1 MILLLDN
8 YDSFTWNLWQAL
20 AGLGCAVEVRRSDGI
35 SVAQA
40 LAMEP
45 HAVVLSPGPGR
56 PADAGIMPALI
67 AALPAATPLLGVCLG
82 HQALAE
88 HYGARLELDPIPT
101 HGKASLVHH
110 AHDALFAGLPNP
122 FPAGRYHSL
131 RVARATLP
139 ECLQLTAWSEEGHV
153 MGLRHRTLPRH
164 GVQFHPESFL
174 TPDGLLVLAH
184 FAQRA
189 GIPTAATA
197 ALPAAP

>member
-20 AGLGCAVEVRRSDGI
+20 AGFGGEVEVHRNDAL

-40 LAMEP
+40 LALAP
-45 HAVVLSPGPGR
+45 AAVVLSPGPGR

-67 AALPAATPLLGVCLG
+67 AALPEHTPLLGVCLG

-101 HGKASLVHH
+101 HGKASPVF
-110 AHDALFAGLPNP
+110 HDRDPLFDGLPNP
-122 FPAGRYHSL
+122 FLAGRYHSL
-131 RVARATLP
+131 RVERATLP
-139 ECLQLTAWSEEGHV
+139 DDLRLTAWSEEGHV

-174 TPDGLLVLAH
+174 TPDGGRLLAN
-184 FAQRA
+184 FTASS
-189 GIPTAATA
+189 GIPVAARG
-197 ALPAAP
+197 

>member
-20 AGLGCAVEVRRSDGI
+20 AGLGGEVEVHRNDAL
-35 SVAQA
+35 SVAQVLA
-40 LAMEP
+40 LAP
-45 HAVVLSPGPGR
+45 QAVVLSPGPGR

-67 AALPAATPLLGVCLG
+67 AALPEATPLLGVCLG

-88 HYGARLELDPIPT
+88 HYGARLEHDPIPT

-110 AHDALFAGLPNP
+110 ADDALFAGLPNP

-131 RVARATLP
+131 RVERATLP
-139 ECLQLTAWSEEGHV
+139 DVLQLTAWSEEGHV

-174 TPDGLLVLAH
+174 TPDGLRLLAH
-184 FAQRA
+184 FA
-189 GIPTAATA
+189 GISGNSVPV
-197 ALPAAP
+197 PV